1 MRLLY
6 VDDDRI
12 NALLFRETCRL
23 APALEVQTAGSGAEA
38 LEVAPRWQPQVLV
51 IDLHLPDTDGCALLP
66 RLRHALAAPA
76 LPAFLCTADDPGSVA
91 PAARAA
97 GFAACWPKPVVLHDM
112 LQDMQHA
119 LAAQPSAPAP

>member
-38 LEVAPRWQPQVLV
+38 LELAPRWQPQVLV

-66 RLRHALAAPA
+66 QLRQALAAPA
-76 LPAFLCTADDPGSVA
+76 LPAFLCTADDLGSVA
-91 PAARAA
+91 PAARSA
-97 GFAACWPKPVVLHDM
+97 GFAGCWAKPVL
-112 LQDMQHA
+112 LQDMLDE
-119 LAAQPSAPAP
+119 LAALQSAATP

>member
-12 NALLFRETCRL
+12 NALLFRETCRP

-38 LEVAPRWQPQVLV
+38 LELAPRWQPQVLV

-66 RLRHALAAPA
+66 RLRQALDDPT
-76 LPAFLCTADDPGSVA
+76 LPAFLCTADDLGSVA

-97 GFAACWPKPVVLHDM
+97 GFAACWPKPVM
-112 LQDMQHA
+112 LQDMLRE
-119 LAAQPSAPAP
+119 LAALQPAPAR